1 MLKSLGLASFKGGV
15 GKTMIAYSLAERAT
29 SCGLRVMLLDFDPN
43 EGPKALATLRGEG
56 LSSWTIESVS
66 LTSSGLRSL
75 EGYLKSENHDLLI
88 CDLPGADSTLFLRV
102 LGSLDMVLS
111 PLGVGASD
119 LFVATEFA
127 TTLQRFALSGW
138 FVGNALP
145 PGKTRRG
152 GFADELDSYGYMQ
165 VCPVQV
171 VSRVAHIDAA
181 RRGMSAC
188 EWEPEG
194 QAASEIDEL
203 WRWVAERLGL
213 EVLALA
219 A

>member
-1 MLKSLGLASFKGGV
+1 MLKSVGLASFKGGV

-29 SCGLRVMLLDFDPN
+29 SGGLRVMLLDFDPN

-56 LSSWTIESVS
+56 LPMWTVESVS
-66 LTSSGLRSL
+66 LTASGLRSL

-88 CDLPGADSTLFLRV
+88 CDLPGVDSTLFLRV

-127 TTLQRFALSGW
+127 STLQRFALPGW

-152 GFADELDSYGYMQ
+152 VFADELESYDYMQ

-188 EWEPEG
+188 EWEPGG
-194 QAASEIDEL
+194 QAALEIDEL
-203 WRWVAERLGL
+203 WRWVADRLEL
-213 EVLALA
+213 KSLALA